1 MALSES
7 AEGRRARTSRPQ
19 VGESGHR
26 HFVAVDQPRVSPS
39 VHQAL
44 RGPGPYRFS

>member
-7 AEGRRARTSRPQ
+7 AEGRARTSRPQ
-19 VGESGHR
+19 VCESGHQ
-26 HFVAVDQPRVSPS
+26 HFVAVDRLHVSPS

>member
-7 AEGRRARTSRPQ
+7 TEGRPGTSWPQ
-19 VGESGHR
+19 VCESSHR
-26 HFVAVDQPRVSPS
+26 HFVAVDQLRVYPP

-44 RGPGPYRFS
+44 RGLGPYRFS